1 MKPMRQHTKQRPP
14 HNASFLRKQES
25 RTTLNATPTKRCS
38 GFTLAELI
46 VATTI
51 ITIVMTAVYT
61 AFSSTLRVR
70 RMSETGMHG
79 YQDARIA
86 LNIMKRELNCVLP
99 GSNYLFQ
106 GDDDEFEFF
115 AVVPPMNIEL
125 GKGPRVMWIQ
135 YRFNRSKNILERK
148 EAALKKPLPQKKPDE
163 DDLEHPPD
171 LDSKET
177 FEFAVNVESFDV
189 EYYWMP
195 EPERE
200 KDEPPQY
207 IEPVILKENPLGW
220 GLPRAVKVSLKI
232 TDPHGETRERRR
244 DEPETTFNQMV
255 AFQIQTDKY
264 DPERLGLAE
273 AVE

>member
-1 MKPMRQHTKQRPP
+1 MRQHTKQRLP
-14 HNASFLRKQES
+14 HNTWFPPRQES
-25 RTTLNATPTKRCS
+25 GTILSATPAKRRS

-61 AFSSTLRVR
+61 AFSRTLRVR
-70 RMSETGMHG
+70 RMSETGMHA

-115 AVVPPMNIEL
+115 AVVPPVNVEL

-163 DDLEHPPD
+163 DELEHPPA
-171 LDSKET
+171 LESNET
-177 FEFAVNVESFDV
+177 FEFAVNVEHFEV
-189 EYYWMP
+189 EYYWIP
-195 EPERE
+195 GPERE

-207 IEPVILKENPLGW
+207 IEPVILKENRLGW

-232 TDPHGETRERRR
+232 TDPHGETRQRHR
-244 DEPETTFNQMV
+244 DEPETMFNQMV
-255 AFQIQTDKY
+255 TFQIRTDKY